1 MLGKKKQQL
10 AYLKIE
16 WAELKWQIA
25 EAKGSDAD
33 LDVKY
38 HYLNDLQYAQF
49 LIDEQIDELEHEIAM
64 FPVRLM
70 LVGFVIFVFGMIVY
84 MAM

>member
-33 LDVKY
+33 PEMKH
-38 HYLNDLQYAQF
+38 HYVNDLEGTNLF
-49 LIDEQIDELEHEIAM
+49 LMVLTSII
-64 FPVRLM
+64 
-70 LVGFVIFVFGMIVY
+70 LVFLVY
-84 MAM
+84 SFFCCFLSCY